1 MTVSRPTLTPYRV
14 LVFAATVFTVASW
27 IFLFD
32 NNLISQPDRFQESDY
47 IMTFYVAGH
56 LLATGRE
63 SDLYPAPSAES
74 FVGESF
80 ARAAHS
86 LLASLPA
93 ATTAIY
99 MYSPLVAGI
108 FVPLSYADPNSS
120 LFIWQVLSVLAL
132 ALSCYLLSRAM
143 NVKFSDSF
151 FLSSLFGPVFITLWG
166 GQLGLVL
173 GLLPLCVGY
182 VLLLGHH
189 SLLAGVVWSVLSL
202 KPQYFPAAAFVALV
216 LSLGNFRI
224 ALGLALGVAGFVVAN
239 LLLFSPALVS
249 NWLAS
254 HRLSDTLF
262 THAQYGIPAHLI
274 TSLPADLLL
283 LLPATV
289 RADLKWPV
297 YAGALFLW
305 GIGFWTCWRVQ
316 HGSWD
321 ERTKITLTLVI
332 GLFLSSVALP
342 HLLYYD
348 LCVLIPA
355 GFALAAKNDIIPQAI
370 PLRKL
375 ALTGWLTISLYLP
388 MFLIIKPRI
397 GMALTLELILLGL
410 LCCLLVRINHPTLS
424 TAA

>member
-80 ARAAHS
+80 DRAAHS

-151 FLSSLFGPVFITLWG
+151 FLSSLFGP
-166 GQLGLVL
+166 
-173 GLLPLCVGY
+173 
-182 VLLLGHH
+182 H

-316 HGSWD
+316 RGSWD

-375 ALTGWLTISLYLP
+375 ALTGWLSISLYLP